1 MSKPAVVDALPALP
15 ALRADRRGYVL
26 DGSHDGFAD
35 RPELSDAVRRRLAR
49 WAQRFTPGSVS
60 DGQRALLV
68 AEPESPVDDE
78 LLAAALRDAE
88 QDVPVAVARGF
99 YEDLTTEQLR
109 WMREPSSHPEL
120 AGRDYPLTMG
130 DMETLTGATAR
141 QLRHW
146 EALGLLPAHRIDG
159 QRRYLS
165 AAVARA
171 FALKESQQHE
181 IAALGALA
189 GGGEDAA
196 RFVRLVAAQVGSLA
210 GRIPGGDGDELAD
223 AAATIVRLS
232 ARLVDDEGSGQATV
246 RKPPARQRRPPVARR
261 RAKS

>member
-1 MSKPAVVDALPALP
+1 MSKPAVIDALP

-35 RPELSDAVRRRLAR
+35 RAELPDAARRRLAR
-49 WAQRFTPGSVS
+49 WAQRFTPGSLS
-60 DGQRALLV
+60 EEQRALLV
-68 AEPESPVDDE
+68 AAPERRAADD

-88 QDVPVAVARGF
+88 DDVPAAVARGF
-99 YEDLTTEQLR
+99 YEDLTAEQLR

-120 AGRDYPLTMG
+120 AGRDYPLTMS
-130 DMETLTGATAR
+130 DMERLTGATAR

-146 EALGLLPAHRIDG
+146 EALGLVPAHRIDG

-196 RFVRLVAAQVGSLA
+196 RFARLVAAQVGSLA
-210 GRIPGGDGDELAD
+210 GRITGDDGDELAD

-232 ARLVDDEGSGQATV
+232 PRLVDDAGTRKRAAT
-246 RKPPARQRRPPVARR
+246 PRR
-261 RAKS
+261 RAAS

>member
-1 MSKPAVVDALPALP
+1 MLP

-49 WAQRFTPGSVS
+49 WANRFTPESVS
-60 DGQRALLV
+60 DAQRAVLQPADPV
-68 AEPESPVDDE
+68 ASSASNE

-88 QDVPVAVARGF
+88 QEVPAAVARGF
-99 YEDLTTEQLR
+99 YEDLSEDQLR
-109 WMREPSSHPEL
+109 WMREPSSHPQL
-120 AGRDYPLTMG
+120 AGHDYPLTMG
-130 DMETLTGATAR
+130 EMQTLTGATAR

-146 EALGLLPAHRIDG
+146 EELGLLPAHRING
-159 QRRYLS
+159 QRRFLS

-189 GGGEDAA
+189 GGGDDAA
-196 RFVRLVAAQVGSLA
+196 RFVRLMAAQVGSLA
-210 GRIPGGDGDELAD
+210 GRVSGGDGDQLAA

-232 ARLVDDEGSGQATV
+232 QRLADDKNENEHG
-246 RKPPARQRRPPVARR
+246 
-261 RAKS
+261 